1 LRGFCFFSTI
11 FPETTCLL
19 FTLFAVATIFIPSG
33 ASRDRNKRKE
43 KLKMATLSQAIESA
57 NALICSGQGI
67 ISVEIEF
74 VTKAGISFRG
84 IWNGLTFERLERI
97 EAA

>member
-1 LRGFCFFSTI
+1 
-11 FPETTCLL
+11 
-19 FTLFAVATIFIPSG
+19 LFAENNQTLPISTRQGRILVIIYTHG
-33 ASRDRNKRKE
+33 KRVRAETKQG
-43 KLKMATLSQAIESA
+43 KLKMATFSQAIESA

-97 EAA
+97 AAA

>member
-1 LRGFCFFSTI
+1 
-11 FPETTCLL
+11 
-19 FTLFAVATIFIPSG
+19 
-33 ASRDRNKRKE
+33 
-43 KLKMATLSQAIESA
+43 MATLSQAIESA

-97 EAA
+97 AAE